1 MAEQRRY
8 HEANAGRD
16 SKPVIW
22 IFEGNNVLWM
32 ILGFGLALLAF
43 RLCHG
48 RFHLSFGESVAVS
61 LAPLSISL
69 AYVVLLKSGKPKSFD
84 AEFFEWGLARMR
96 ELLDRCGW
104 LINRPYFGPQHRIK
118 TTHPYAN
125 STTND
130 NDHGT
135 TD

>member
-32 ILGFGLALLAF
+32 VLGFGIALLAF
-43 RLCHG
+43 RFCHG
-48 RFHLSFGESVAVS
+48 QLHLSFGESVAIS

-84 AEFFEWGLARMR
+84 GEFFEWGAAQGR
-96 ELLDRCGW
+96 EFLDRCGW
-104 LINRPYFGPQHRIK
+104 LMNRPYFGPQHRIK
-118 TTHPYAN
+118 TTHPHAN
-125 STTND
+125 LNTND
-130 NDHGT
+130 DHGT

>member
-32 ILGFGLALLAF
+32 VLGFGLALLAF

-48 RFHLSFGESVAVS
+48 RFHLSFGESIAISLVPLLVA
-61 LAPLSISL
+61 L
-69 AYVVLLKSGKPKSFD
+69 AYVILLKSGKPKSFD
-84 AEFFEWGLARMR
+84 GEFFEWGLVRMR
-96 ELLDRCGW
+96 EFLDRQGW
-104 LINRPYFGPQHRIK
+104 LKNRPYFGPQHCLK
-118 TTHPYAN
+118 TKHPFENLTEDQDDGA
-125 STTND
+125 
-130 NDHGT
+130 

>member
-32 ILGFGLALLAF
+32 ILGFGVGLLAF

-61 LAPLSISL
+61 LVPMVVTL
-69 AYVVLLKSGKPKSFD
+69 AYVLLLKSDKPKSFD
-84 AEFFEWGLARMR
+84 AEFFEWGLTRLR
-96 ELLDRCGW
+96 EVLDRHGW
-104 LINRPYFGPQHRIK
+104 LANRPYFGPQHRVK
-118 TTHPYAN
+118 TTHPHLN
-125 STTND
+125 LEPEDT
-130 NDHGT
+130 DHGK

>member
-32 ILGFGLALLAF
+32 ILGF
-43 RLCHG
+43 
-48 RFHLSFGESVAVS
+48 FGESVAVS
-61 LAPLSISL
+61 LVPLSVSL

-84 AEFFEWGLARMR
+84 SEFFEWGLVQVR
-96 ELLDRCGW
+96 EFLDQHGW
-104 LINRPYFGPQHRIK
+104 LKNRPYFGPKHRAK
-118 TTHPYAN
+118 TEHPF
-125 STTND
+125 TNLNTDQD
-130 NDHGT
+130 NGSID
-135 TD
+135 

>member
-48 RFHLSFGESVAVS
+48 QFHLSFGESVAVS
-61 LAPLSISL
+61 LVPLSVSL

-84 AEFFEWGLARMR
+84 SEFFEWGLVQVR
-96 ELLDRCGW
+96 EFLDQQGW
-104 LINRPYFGPQHRIK
+104 LKNRPYFGPMHRAK
-118 TTHPYAN
+118 TEHPF
-125 STTND
+125 TNLNPDQD
-130 NDHGT
+130 NGSID
-135 TD
+135 

>member
-32 ILGFGLALLAF
+32 VLGFGVALLAF

-48 RFHLSFGESVAVS
+48 QLHLSFGESMAIAIVP
-61 LAPLSISL
+61 LALCL

-84 AEFFEWGLARMR
+84 AEFFEWVLTRLR
-96 ELLDRCGW
+96 EFMDRCGW
-104 LINRPYFGPQHRIK
+104 LINRPYFGPQHRVK
-118 TTHPYAN
+118 TQHPYAKLQP
-125 STTND
+125 ND
-130 NDHGT
+130 DHGT
-135 TD
+135 TH

>member
-32 ILGFGLALLAF
+32 ILGIGLALLAF
-43 RLCHG
+43 RFCHG
-48 RFHLSFGESVAVS
+48 RLHLSFGESVAIS
-61 LAPLSISL
+61 LVPLAIAL
-69 AYVVLLKSGKPKSFD
+69 AYVILLKSGKPKRFD
-84 AEFFEWGLARMR
+84 GEFFEWGLVKLC
-96 ELLDRCGW
+96 EFLDRQGW
-104 LINRPYFGPQHRIK
+104 LKNRPYFGPQHRVK
-118 TTHPYAN
+118 TEHPYATLTKD
-125 STTND
+125 S
-130 NDHGT
+130 DHGE